1 MKVKTKALSYAE
13 VMALPR
19 PKHKKPKRPNIFFR
33 TLLKLVS
40 LPDLWAT
47 HFRVKRIGMERL
59 SRREPC
65 LYLMNHCSF
74 IDLEIAASVLYP
86 RPFNIVATADAFV
99 GKAWL
104 MRNLGCIVTQKFVN
118 DVGLVVDILHAVRK
132 KKNSVLMYPEA
143 GYSLDGTT
151 TTLPCHLA
159 KFVKKLGIPLVMIR
173 TNGAFLRDPLYNN
186 LQKRK
191 VRVSAEVKYLLSAD
205 EIAAMTEEELFR
217 RIEEEFRIDYFRLQK
232 EEQIKV
238 DAPFRA
244 DDLNRVLYKCPHCMT
259 EGKTRGQGTTITCDA
274 CGATYTLTEYGEL
287 VCENGETRFSFA
299 TDWYQWERSC
309 VRAEIEQGSY
319 RLDVPVKIAL
329 QVDYKALYFVGEG
342 RLTHTREGF
351 VLTGCDG
358 ALAYTQKPVATY
370 SLCAD
375 YNFYEIGDVICIGD
389 NKVRY
394 YCFPQNA
401 GDVVTKARLATEE
414 IYKSL

>member
-1 MKVKTKALSYAE
+1 MKIKTKQMTFAE

-19 PKHKKPKRPNIFFR
+19 PKHRKPKRPNVFFR

-47 HFRVKRIGMERL
+47 RFRVKRIGMERL
-59 SRREPC
+59 ARGECC

-86 RPFNIVATADAFV
+86 RPFNIVATFDGFI

-104 MRNLGCIVTQKFVN
+104 MRNLGCIPTQKFVN
-118 DVGLVVDILHAVRK
+118 DVGLVMDILYAVRK

-151 TTLPCHLA
+151 TTLPSHLGR
-159 KFVKKLGIPLVMIR
+159 FVKKLGIPVVMIR

-186 LQKRK
+186 LQRRK
-191 VRVSAEVKYLLSAD
+191 VRVSAEIEYLLSPD
-205 EIAAMTEEELFR
+205 EITAMTEEALYQK
-217 RIEEEFRIDYFRLQK
+217 IVEEFRIDYFRRQK
-232 EEQIKV
+232 EAEIKV

-244 DDLNRVLYKCPHCMT
+244 DYLNRVLYKCPHCMT
-259 EGKTRGQGTTITCDA
+259 EGKTRGQGTKITCEA

-287 VCENGETRFSFA
+287 VCENGETKFSFA
-299 TDWYQWERSC
+299 TDWYTWERAC
-309 VRAEIEQGSY
+309 VREEIREGRY
-319 RLDVPVKIAL
+319 CLDVPVKIAL

-342 RLTHTREGF
+342 RLIHTRDGF
-351 VLTGCDG
+351 ALTGCDG
-358 ALAYTQKPVATY
+358 ALSYTQKPVATY

-389 NKVRY
+389 NKTRY
-394 YCFPQNA
+394 YCFPQTED
-401 GDVVTKARLATEE
+401 DVVTKARLATEE
-414 IYKSL
+414 IYKML